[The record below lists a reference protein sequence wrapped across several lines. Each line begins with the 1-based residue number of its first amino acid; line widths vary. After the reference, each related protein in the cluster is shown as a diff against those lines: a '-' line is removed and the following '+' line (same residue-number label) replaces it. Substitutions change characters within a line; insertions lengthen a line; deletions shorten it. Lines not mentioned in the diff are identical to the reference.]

1 MLICCLLYTSRSA
14 DLVLHSRPHD
24 ACSNLILEAMSVN
37 IPIVGLESG
46 STAELLGLSLI
57 HILYNTKFGV
67 SIFVLKET
75 ENISD
80 EIKDKVNK
88 IININE
94 INEEEFSKE
103 LNEAADKYEEEMLPP
118 FFDVLSKYS
127 RRGNLQF
134 SCPGHQGGQ
143 YFMKHP
149 AGRAMYEYLSLIH
162 I

>member
-1 MLICCLLYTSRSA
+1 MLVPKRTRSYFFTDRETIEVGTTDYTDVA
-14 DLVLHSRPHD
+14 V
-24 ACSNLILEAMSVN
+24 AVVN
-37 IPIVGLESG
+37 VSDIEGIND
-46 STAELLGLSLI
+46 I
-57 HILYNTKFGV
+57 YNTKFGV

-127 RRGNLQF
+127 RRGNF
-134 SCPGHQGGQ
+134 TIFMSRSSRWTIFYETSCR
-143 YFMKHP
+143 K
-149 AGRAMYEYLSLIH
+149 SNV
-162 I
+162 